1 MSIDTLTVQAAAD
14 PGARL
19 AVRASMPRPASAAA
33 AEDSAPTRERVEQA
47 RAAAN
52 AALGRTSSE
61 LTFEFDDDI
70 AKVVVKLIDKGT
82 GEVIRQFPSEE
93 MLRIA
98 RALSKE
104 QHVGALLRADA

>member
-1 MSIDTLTVQAAAD
+1 VKQAAAR
-14 PGARL
+14 ANAELRQ
-19 AVRASMPRPASAAA
+19 RAS
-33 AEDSAPTRERVEQA
+33 
-47 RAAAN
+47 
-52 AALGRTSSE
+52 E
-61 LTFEFDDDI
+61 LAFEFEDDI